1 MSSGYLKDEAMT
13 DAQLIEFEDGG
24 GNVFEDIAFD
34 TATADRLTHKA
45 ELVNVLYRYQQER
58 NLSQVEFSRLVCIPQ
73 PRLSKL
79 YSGKIAG
86 MSTDKLLDAIAKL
99 GGHITIRV
107 EPHPDPAEAGRVD
120 MELA

>member
-1 MSSGYLKDEAMT
+1 MSN
-13 DAQLIEFEDGG
+13 IEFEESS
-24 GNVFEDIAFD
+24 GNVFEDLGFD

-45 ELVNVLYRYQQER
+45 ELVGVLHRLQQER
-58 NLSQVEFSRLVCIPQ
+58 DLSQVAYSRLVGIPQ

-79 YSGKIAG
+79 FSGKIAG

-99 GGHITIRV
+99 GGHVTIRV
-107 EPHPDPAEAGRVD
+107 EPHPSPSAAGRVE

>member
-1 MSSGYLKDEAMT
+1 MSNID
-13 DAQLIEFEDGG
+13 FEESS
-24 GNVFEDIAFD
+24 GNVFEDLGFD
-34 TATADRLTHKA
+34 SVTADRLTHKA
-45 ELVNVLYRYQQER
+45 ELVGVLHRLQQER
-58 NLSQVEFSRLVCIPQ
+58 DLSQVAFSRLVGIPQ

-99 GGHITIRV
+99 GGHVTIRV
-107 EPHPDPAEAGRVD
+107 EPHPAPAVAGRVE

>member
-1 MSSGYLKDEAMT
+1 MNGSTLIAYEESS
-13 DAQLIEFEDGG
+13 
-24 GNVFEDIAFD
+24 GNVFADLGFD
-34 TATADRLTHKA
+34 AETAARLSHKA
-45 ELVNVLYRYQQER
+45 ELVGVLHRFQQER
-58 NLSQVEFSRLVCIPQ
+58 NLSQSAFSRLVGIPQ

-99 GGHITIRV
+99 GGRVTIRV
-107 EPHPDPAEAGRVD
+107 EAHPAPGDAGRVE